1 MLTVSI
7 YAPRLTVS
15 ISIFRLGRMSKR
27 RAEPAP
33 SRRGYH
39 HGDARNALLAA
50 AADLLEEVGA
60 AGLSLRQVA
69 EHAGLSRQAPYN
81 HFENKEALLAEL
93 VRDGFNRLGAALAA
107 GGDARAPDA
116 LAQAAEAY
124 IRRAQEAPALFRL
137 MFSQELVNLSRFP
150 AAAQAGTAAFDKLR
164 EIVSALAAPERVA
177 ELSLAAWSLVHG
189 YATLCIE
196 VALEPVSRRAERARL
211 FARIIR
217 GAAINEPRPQGA

>member
-1 MLTVSI
+1 M
-7 YAPRLTVS
+7 
-15 ISIFRLGRMSKR
+15 GKR
-27 RAEPAP
+27 AVPAS

-50 AADLLEEVGA
+50 AANLLEKVGA

-93 VRDGFNRLGAALAA
+93 VRDGFGQLARSLAGADPRSKNALA
-107 GGDARAPDA
+107 R
-116 LAQAAEAY
+116 AAEAY
-124 IRRAQEAPALFRL
+124 ISRAQEAPALFRL
-137 MFSQELVNLSRFP
+137 MFSRELVNLSRFP
-150 AAAQAGTAAFDKLR
+150 AAAQAGTVAFDKLK
-164 EIVSALAAPERVA
+164 EIVAALAPADRVG

-196 VALEPVSRRAERARL
+196 VALEPASRRVERARL

-217 GAAINEPRPQGA
+217 VAAGRTHD

>member
-1 MLTVSI
+1 MGKKSAV
-7 YAPRLTVS
+7 
-15 ISIFRLGRMSKR
+15 
-27 RAEPAP
+27 PAP

-50 AADLLEEVGA
+50 AADLLEKVGA

-93 VRDGFNRLGAALAA
+93 VRNGFDELAKSLGA
-107 GGDARAPDA
+107 GGDPKSRNA
-116 LAQAAEAY
+116 LARAAEAY
-124 IRRAQEAPALFRL
+124 IRCAQEAPALFRL
-137 MFSQELVNLSRFP
+137 MFSQELVDLSRFP
-150 AAAQAGTAAFDKLR
+150 LAAQAGTAAFDKLK
-164 EIVSALAAPERVA
+164 EIVAAFVPAHRVG

-196 VALEPVSRRAERARL
+196 IALEPAGRRGERARL
-211 FARIIR
+211 FARIIQLAVGTER
-217 GAAINEPRPQGA
+217 GEE

>member
-1 MLTVSI
+1 M
-7 YAPRLTVS
+7 
-15 ISIFRLGRMSKR
+15 GKR
-27 RAEPAP
+27 PAVP
-33 SRRGYH
+33 ALSRRGYH

-50 AADLLEEVGA
+50 AADLLEKVGA

-93 VRDGFNRLGAALAA
+93 VRDGFDQLAKSLAA
-107 GGDARAPDA
+107 GGDPKSRNA
-116 LAQAAEAY
+116 LAFAGEAY

-137 MFSQELVNLSRFP
+137 MFSQELVDLARFP
-150 AAAQAGTAAFDKLR
+150 AAAQAGTAAFGMLQ
-164 EIVSALAAPERVA
+164 EIVAGFAPADRVG

-196 VALEPVSRRAERARL
+196 VALEPAARRAERARL
-211 FARIIR
+211 FAQIIR
-217 GAAINEPRPQGA
+217 VSATARRGAEP

>member
-1 MLTVSI
+1 MGKGNAVRT
-7 YAPRLTVS
+7 
-15 ISIFRLGRMSKR
+15 
-27 RAEPAP
+27 P

-39 HGDARNALLAA
+39 HGDARNALLVAA
-50 AADLLEEVGA
+50 TDLLEKVGA

-93 VRDGFNRLGAALAA
+93 VRDGFDRLAKSLAA
-107 GGDARAPDA
+107 GGDPKSRNA
-116 LAQAAEAY
+116 LARAAEAY

-137 MFSQELVNLSRFP
+137 MFSQELVDLSRFP
-150 AAAQAGTAAFDKLR
+150 AAAQAGTAAFAKLK
-164 EIVSALAAPERVA
+164 EIIAAFAPPSRVG
-177 ELSLAAWSLVHG
+177 ELSLAAWSVVHG

-196 VALEPVSRRAERARL
+196 VDLEPVGHRAERSRL

-217 GAAINEPRPQGA
+217 VAAERDRGEES

>member
-1 MLTVSI
+1 MRQKSAVRAS
-7 YAPRLTVS
+7 S
-15 ISIFRLGRMSKR
+15 R
-27 RAEPAP
+27 RA
-33 SRRGYH
+33 YH

-50 AADLLEEVGA
+50 AAGLLEKVGA

-93 VRDGFNRLGAALAA
+93 ARDGFDQLAKALAA
-107 GGDARAPDA
+107 GGDPKSSNA
-116 LAQAAEAY
+116 LTRAAEAY

-137 MFSQELVNLSRFP
+137 MFSQELVDLSRFP
-150 AAAQAGTAAFDKLR
+150 AAARAGTAAFAKLK
-164 EIVSALAAPERVA
+164 EIIAAFAPADQVG

-196 VALEPVSRRAERARL
+196 VDLEPVGRRAERARL
-211 FARIIR
+211 FGRVIR
-217 GAAINEPRPQGA
+217 GAGSREGGEES

>member
-1 MLTVSI
+1 M
-7 YAPRLTVS
+7 
-15 ISIFRLGRMSKR
+15 GKR
-27 RAEPAP
+27 SALPNS

-50 AADLLEEVGA
+50 AADLLEKVGA

-81 HFENKEALLAEL
+81 HFEHKEALLAEL
-93 VRDGFNRLGAALAA
+93 VRDGFDRLAASLAA
-107 GGDARAPDA
+107 GGNPKAKGA
-116 LAQAAEAY
+116 LERAAEAY
-124 IRRAQEAPALFRL
+124 IRGAQEAPALFRL

-150 AAAQAGTAAFDKLR
+150 AAAQAGTAAFGKLK
-164 EIVSALAAPERVA
+164 EIVSAFTPASRVQELA
-177 ELSLAAWSLVHG
+177 LAAWSLVHG

-196 VALEPVSRRAERARL
+196 VGLDPVDRRAARARF

-217 GAAINEPRPQGA
+217 AAGMTRSED